1 MTLLPIDPE
10 HIIRRCRFSPYVKLN
25 PQGYP
30 NPTFH
35 LTIWDTYQT
44 DNLGKSIL
52 GYRLTQRNY
61 DGKHTL
67 LFQDTDFACSP
78 CHAIDSDSC
87 IASLMGF
94 LTLRPGDTDAE
105 YFANY
110 TPEQLEY
117 CQQHAESLACKVMS
131 RFGEQ

>member
-10 HIIRRCRFSPYVKLN
+10 RIIRRCRFAPYITIA
-25 PQGYP
+25 PSGQEM
-30 NPTFH
+30 PTFH
-35 LTIWDTYQT
+35 LTIWDTYRT
-44 DNLGKSIL
+44 DRLGKSIL
-52 GYRLTQRNY
+52 GYRLTSY
-61 DGKHTL
+61 LKGKHTL

-78 CHAIDSDSC
+78 CVAIDSDNC

-94 LTLRPGDTDAE
+94 LTLRPGDTDKE

-117 CQQHAESLACKVMS
+117 CQQHAESLACEVMS
-131 RFGEQ
+131 RFGEV